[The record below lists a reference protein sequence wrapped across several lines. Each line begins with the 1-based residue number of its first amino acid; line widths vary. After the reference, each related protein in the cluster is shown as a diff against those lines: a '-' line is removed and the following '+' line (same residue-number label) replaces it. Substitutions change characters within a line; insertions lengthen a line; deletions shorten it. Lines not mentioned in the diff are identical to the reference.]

1 MEIEYSNFALDVN
14 TFGRNEICGLI
25 DKNSNFIYNR
35 VYDIKKQEYS
45 TRFKTRSYIAVDK
58 LRKKNLFN
66 NLKDEFEITKEMENK
81 SLKQLSSSELLKV
94 LVLKG
99 ALSSAKVIILDHI
112 DDYLN
117 DRDLS
122 MVLKGLKKN
131 AKEIEKTI
139 IFSTNKVD
147 NIINNCDRYII
158 ASENRVIYNGNN
170 LDMLPVKTQ
179 IAEFVDTANE
189 KKAKLIYYK
198 DANDLLKAIYR
209 SVKK

>member
-14 TFGRNEICGLI
+14 TFGKNEVCGLI

-35 VYDIKKQEYS
+35 VYDIKKLEYS
-45 TRFKTRSYIAVDK
+45 QRFKTRAFLAIDK
-58 LRKKNLFN
+58 LRKKDLLK
-66 NLKDEFEITKEMENK
+66 NLKDEFEITSEIESKT
-81 SLKQLSSSELLKV
+81 LKQLSSSELLKV
-94 LVLKG
+94 LILKV
-99 ALSSAKVIILDHI
+99 ALGSSKVMILDHI
-112 DDYLN
+112 DDYFN

-122 MVLKGLKKN
+122 NVLKGLKKY
-131 AKEIEKTI
+131 AKEIGKTI

-170 LDMLPVKTQ
+170 LDTLPVKTQ
-179 IAEFVDTANE
+179 IAEFVDAANK
-189 KKAKLIYYK
+189 KKAKLVYYK
-198 DANDLLKAIYR
+198 DENDLLKAIYR